1 MKRWQD
7 LLREF
12 LASDN
17 GESAIESLLIMTVL
31 ILGIVAIL
39 PLAYTITMYYYYRNA
54 NIIAIPFP

>member
-1 MKRWQD
+1 